1 MNKEIRMSNL
11 EIRAND
17 ENSRIIEGYAVRF
30 NEWSR
35 DLGGFTEI
43 IRSGAITNELL
54 SNSDVVMCVNHDQDK
69 MVARSR
75 NGEGTLQ
82 LDLREDGLYF
92 MFDAPNTALGD
103 ELLFNVR
110 SGNLFECSFAFSLD
124 SKNANCERWYNE
136 NGNLKREI
144 FEISGLYDCS
154 IVTHAAYPTTSVSSR
169 FEEVKHTKEEV
180 DKMCETIISELENY

>member
-1 MNKEIRMSNL
+1 MKEIRMSNL

-54 SNSDVVMCVNHDQDK
+54 QNSDVVMCVNHDQDK

>member
-180 DKMCETIISELENY
+180 DKMCETIISELEKY

>member
-1 MNKEIRMSNL
+1 MKEIRMSNL

-54 SNSDVVMCVNHDQDK
+54 QNSDVVMCVNHDQDK

-110 SGNLFECSFAFSLD
+110 SGNLFECSFAFSID

>member
-54 SNSDVVMCVNHDQDK
+54 QNSDVVMCVNHDQDK